1 MSRCPYSR
9 RRLREAPEEV
19 NELVTREIERRIADG
34 QISRAQCMDTHWD
47 WLKRAV
53 LDAAAEAAPAR
64 SGRRPMK
71 PGFDVA
77 TLLLRERRKKLLPE
91 LKEAEAAGRAAE
103 AATLRSTYRKLTKD
117 IKKSSRRA
125 KAAEWKQRNET
136 LRECARDPSRAK
148 QFWNV
153 VFQKTAKDVHRAIE
167 LWVNEQKSETTSDP
181 VAVATTFRDN
191 YERIGADTPPRGNT
205 FCESA
210 RRRQDERVYA

>member
-1 MSRCPYSR
+1 MCYQSAIEY
-9 RRLREAPEEV
+9 
-19 NELVTREIERRIADG
+19 NTLVERG
-34 QISRAQCMDTHWD
+34 GGC
-47 WLKRAV
+47 
-53 LDAAAEAAPAR
+53 R
-64 SGRRPMK
+64 SCGR
-71 PGFDVA
+71 GGH
-77 TLLLRERRKKLLPE
+77 
-91 LKEAEAAGRAAE
+91 AAGPRIG
-103 AATLRSTYRKLTKD
+103 KLTKD

-167 LWVNEQKSETTSDP
+167 LWANEQKSETTSDP

-210 RRRQDERVYA
+210 RRRQDERVAEIARLPRHCRLRCGFAADALGLHDLVFRFSV

>member
-1 MSRCPYSR
+1 
-9 RRLREAPEEV
+9 
-19 NELVTREIERRIADG
+19 
-34 QISRAQCMDTHWD
+34 MDTHWV
-47 WLKRAV
+47 WLKHAV
-53 LDAAAEAAPAR
+53 LDAAAEAAPVR

-91 LKEAEAAGRAAE
+91 LKEAESAGRAAE

-153 VFQKTAKDVHRAIE
+153 VLENRCYQPRPGGPWLQAGSSRGPNLYACVVNKDLSNNLE
-167 LWVNEQKSETTSDP
+167 EKS
-181 VAVATTFRDN
+181 ATL
-191 YERIGADTPPRGNT
+191 
-205 FCESA
+205 
-210 RRRQDERVYA
+210 